1 MPIFVSGLP
10 ASEVHTRLKDALV
23 ELQQAEKNALLW
35 FSEIARRKL
44 YRELGFSSLQM
55 YATEALGFSKSKTAQ
70 FTRLAGV
77 MEELPV
83 LREAVTSGELTWT
96 KAREVAKVSSPK
108 TEGQWVEKARR
119 SSSRQLEKKVR
130 KARARA
136 KARPKGGQQVLDIQA
151 GGKEEIEVPVSVNL
165 RFSPE
170 EFARWEAMLEK
181 IRKQTGCQ
189 GDSREELVLAALADL
204 VETTGKGPG
213 TRPAAVT
220 APRVHS
226 TSPYQIVIY
235 KCGSCTRAH
244 VATSRGE
251 QRLTR
256 AALAAA
262 LCDAQVLGADKR
274 NKSTIP
280 PAKRRLALARA
291 RHRCEMPGCNHRHF
305 LEVHHLVPRER
316 GDGNNLD
323 NLVVLCSSC
332 HRLLHERKDQGG
344 FQPGKKGKTRQAFL
358 NQPSG
363 SR

>member
-1 MPIFVSGLP
+1 
-10 ASEVHTRLKDALV
+10 
-23 ELQQAEKNALLW
+23 
-35 FSEIARRKL
+35 
-44 YRELGFSSLQM
+44 M
-55 YATEALGFSKSKTAQ
+55 YATQALGFSRSKTAQ
-70 FTRLAGV
+70 FIRLAGV

-83 LREAVTSGELTWT
+83 LRKAVTCGELTWT
-96 KAREVAKVSSPK
+96 KAREVAKVATPK
-108 TEGQWVEKARR
+108 TEERWVAEASR
-119 SSSRQLEKKVR
+119 SSNRELEKKVATVR
-130 KARARA
+130 KQAKTRSARGN
-136 KARPKGGQQVLDIQA
+136 GGQQVLCLPDEA
-151 GGKEEIEVPVSVNL
+151 PGEALEAEIPVSVSL

-170 EFARWEAMLEK
+170 QFARWEAMLEK